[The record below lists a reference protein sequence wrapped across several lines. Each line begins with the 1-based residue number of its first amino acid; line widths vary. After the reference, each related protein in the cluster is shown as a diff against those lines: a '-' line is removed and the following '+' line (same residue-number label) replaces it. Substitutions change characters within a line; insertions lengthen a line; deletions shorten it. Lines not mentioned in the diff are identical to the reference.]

1 MTAHLTVTVWL
12 ISEVVREQRI
22 TVAVGRAALHKMRLN
37 GRRLPWDM
45 TEQVLVDFERGAT

>member
-37 GRRLPWDM
+37 GRRLPWDVA
-45 TEQVLVDFERGAT
+45 EQVLVDFERGAT